1 MPDLREQLQHCFRGR
16 VCVMGLGNIDYGDD
30 GFGVHLAESIATRL
44 AGSGTTS
51 LGHHVIN
58 AGTTPERLIGSVKGK
73 GYDHLLFLDAVEF
86 GGEPGSV
93 LLLNADETA
102 ARFPQIS
109 THKMS
114 IGLLARYIKTSEGT
128 DVWLLGVQPG
138 SLQPSQGLSAS
149 VQRTMELLDEIL
161 CTIWISRNEAVET
174 RMDQKNDVLPN
185 PSYPRKQVS
194 SSFLKTINPLESRL
208 HGNDDMTMLSKRLPQ
223 R

>member
-30 GFGVHLAESIATRL
+30 GFGVYLAESIATRL
-44 AGSGTTS
+44 AGSGNIS
-51 LGHHVIN
+51 LACHVIN

-86 GGEPGSV
+86 GGEPGSI

-114 IGLLARYIKTSEGT
+114 IGLLARYIKTGEGT
-128 DVWLLGVQPG
+128 MYGCSEFNRDRLNLRTGFRHLYRG
-138 SLQPSQGLSAS
+138 QGKCLMRCCVLSGFR
-149 VQRTMELLDEIL
+149 RTELLKQE
-161 CTIWISRNEAVET
+161 WIRKTMFCLIRHT
-174 RMDQKNDVLPN
+174 RE
-185 PSYPRKQVS
+185 SGYPVA
-194 SSFLKTINPLESRL
+194 F
-208 HGNDDMTMLSKRLPQ
+208 
-223 R
+223 

>member
-30 GFGVHLAESIATRL
+30 GFGVYLAESIAARL
-44 AGSGTTS
+44 AGSGNTS
-51 LGHHVIN
+51 LARHVIN
-58 AGTTPERLIGSVKGK
+58 AGTTPERLVGSVKGK
-73 GYDHLLFLDAVEF
+73 GYDHLVFLDAVEF

-93 LLLNADETA
+93 LLLNANETEA
-102 ARFPQIS
+102 QFPQIS

-138 SLQPSQGLSAS
+138 SIKRSQGLSLS
-149 VQRTMELLDEIL
+149 VQRTMEMLDAMI
-161 CTIWISRNEAVET
+161 CSFWIATNDDVET
-174 RMDQKNDVLPN
+174 RMDQKNDVLPH
-185 PSYPRKQVS
+185 PSHPRERVS
-194 SSFLKTINPLESRL
+194 NGFLKTSNSLDSSL
-208 HGNDDMTMLSKRLPQ
+208 QGNDDMVILSSRPSQ